1 MRLTG
6 DAVDPKGGI
15 MYSDGTVC
23 IGCAKLAPTEPIGA
37 GLANALRRGGIVQ
50 TADCEVS
57 SSIGQGLPGAA
68 IVNQKVLR

>member
-37 GLANALRRGGIVQ
+37 GLAKRIAAWRDRSYGGPRGFLVYWARPARGP
-50 TADCEVS
+50 DRE
-57 SSIGQGLPGAA
+57 
-68 IVNQKVLR
+68 QKVLR